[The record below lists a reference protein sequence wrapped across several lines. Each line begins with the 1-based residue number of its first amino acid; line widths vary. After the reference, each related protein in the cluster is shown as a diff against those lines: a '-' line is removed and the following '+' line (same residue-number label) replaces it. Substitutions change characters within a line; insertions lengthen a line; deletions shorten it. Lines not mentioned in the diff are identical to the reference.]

1 MTPSIII
8 HKASDGT
15 TRMVAH
21 VASGSK
27 RYFMLME
34 HDYITLK
41 FSDENPTLLRL
52 GDYVEIENIGR
63 YEVTK
68 PTKGEYNSTTGGYD
82 YEIQL
87 DAQYWKFKNKLFKFL
102 PQIGSNETI
111 WNYTDTLPNHA
122 QQVIFNLRAQA
133 YLRDDNGN
141 ETLIPG
147 RESFLYN
154 RKTDW
159 RIEWDDTVDTVK
171 AVTIQ
176 YEKLNIIDA
185 ISAIAEAYEC
195 EWWFEQEVL
204 HFGKCE
210 FGDTPVR
217 LEIGKE
223 LVAISPS
230 DSKETYA
237 TRLYIY
243 GSDRNL
249 ASNYRKDLIFDAT
262 ITNGKLY
269 DPARP
274 LEIEYFHKD
283 GIGKLSADPRAG
295 FEYNLAKQEVN
306 KKSNLI
312 SNGSGIDGGTATGYI
327 CDFNIRRSDGITFTS
342 PGEDYIPKV
351 RAVLSFSNFKVK
363 VKPTAIRPVNV
374 SSIKFK
380 DEIVAEVRIVYADT
394 TSIGSRTPFS
404 SITAKATAKLKPI
417 GETTE
422 ITFEDF
428 EFELERNAALV
439 RISSVSFSIEC
450 ECGSSQYGKRGEFD
464 FEGSAEGHIGFSAYP
479 EWKAEGITVEVLDK
493 ATGEVAETIEGAI
506 FNDSYET
513 DQRKLTLPAGKSI
526 PAGAKYQ
533 LPQLNK
539 AVVPARYFTS
549 IYSVFEKYQ
558 DITTNGI
565 VNSRLLLPEQDENG
579 NPIKGYIDVFDF
591 ESEEEAVEDV
601 VIFEDVYPSRT
612 SKIIE
617 LTRSDEYVDEQ
628 PEQDGSTTQKKWKA
642 YRYKDDL
649 FNDSNPFDIDNYGI
663 DGVDL
668 QITFQSGLLNG
679 MTFGVAYDTDGRF
692 FEIQRDDTTLLP
704 NEVIKPKVGDEFI
717 LHGFNIAMLSDSRTD
732 YVGNAQQELL
742 RKGREYAEKLNTD
755 TSTYQCTVACDVAYE
770 AEQTTPDSLFL
781 EPGRTVNLVH
791 PAYFANGR
799 ISRVLGYEIPLDYAY
814 DNPVFIIGEKAQYSR
829 IGEIEDRLDGIGH
842 QTGNFAAML
851 GGGIS
856 GAGASGGGASVQI
869 IGRSD
874 TTTPSDRNV
883 YSSLRARVEFALK
896 TIAQTISHLWTFL
909 KGIRI
914 GTFVSGHSGA
924 EIDEAG
930 NAEVESLTS
939 RSWLKVQELIYNRLN
954 ALEGDTSFADV
965 GTIEQI
971 TTNDDG
977 TQTAYMRM
985 RWDGDFTA
993 FQPGDV
999 VYGYVNNLNRADAKE
1014 HFKAWAWVRSVDRAA
1029 NLLVLATYPDNET
1042 PAGKN
1047 HPMAASMTIT
1057 RWGNNIEPTL
1067 QTYINP
1073 EYSAVIAKRGDGYI
1087 NTRQRSFFISCDN
1100 GNLIELMGVNKPK
1113 LEPGNYGT
1121 ILGIIPDGLLDEKT
1135 QELINKDQPY
1145 LFARGIIVQD
1155 LIRIGYEGVQTRTAN
1170 YRGIWDYN
1178 TATSATDY
1186 YRTTPSM
1193 YDTVTWRGSLW
1204 QCVASQNTD
1213 EPSDNN
1219 AAWLKMTASPEDGKE
1234 VRLWLL
1240 NPSASIVSVRR
1251 TEVRPEVLTCGVT
1264 LCSSNN
1270 ATRTFDNNYDL
1281 LLAGAKLF
1289 YSADGLNFEEF
1300 IIGQTEPLDLE
1311 DDSGVIELEDSE
1323 DNSSVLTVGGND
1335 IPTTEI
1341 GDRIIF
1347 SLRDADTGEELAQTH
1362 VPVVKDGERA
1372 PFQST
1377 VFYRTNNVPAKP
1389 TGGTYESPIPTSTPQ
1404 WFDAIPEGEEIL
1416 WATTRTFADGQQTEW
1431 EEPRQMTDT
1440 ATYDV
1445 EFSDTD
1451 QDPGTPS
1458 TRPTLWFDP
1467 DKDKATKDFTK
1478 MLWRAERQK
1487 KNGTWSDWTIVRIKG
1502 ETGDKGDKG
1511 DSGDFVSYVFKQSNT
1526 KPETPTD
1533 MKHIIP
1539 SGWQDAP
1546 AATGRWWMS
1555 KAIIDGIS
1563 QTPKE
1568 SWSEPVQ
1575 VTAEDGVDGGY
1586 TDFMYKTQIEG
1597 QSPVVNRTQNKP
1609 DGWSDNPPTLFVGY
1623 VMWMIQAEK
1632 DHNHNLVG
1640 EWSLPVRISGEKGD
1654 KGDKG
1659 DDGEDGK
1666 DGQDGTN
1673 GIDGRDG
1680 LMVYPAGYYDENTTY
1695 NATSETAPVV
1705 MYAENYYVL
1714 RRGCSYRG
1722 SSQAENRNTPAKEVA
1737 NAPVQNG
1744 ASTSRWQLFDKF
1756 NAIFADI
1763 IMAEF
1768 AKLASAVFYGDWMI
1782 SQQGTLTL
1790 TREYRYKVAASTT
1803 SAEDGFD
1810 MRANYPSGWSL
1821 TFPTSVPSGSS
1832 VYYISALKNP
1842 NGILGSGEEWTSPLP
1857 TTSALKS
1864 SQVVTENSTKY
1875 QDFKHGGFEPN
1886 YSVNFKTGEINAGSG
1901 VFAGSLLTLFKHLS
1915 ESDATQKKL
1924 YDSDG
1929 YSYYGYVLNNDL
1941 KIIAGIEPIV
1951 LPTDIKYA
1959 GARAMICNTVKY
1971 YSRTDQTSKI
1981 RIENNGCIYGLQK
1994 PDNSAPTSGAYTATY
2009 ITFLTGVIE
2018 FVAVP
2023 NEVGEACDWFVVS
2036 NNTHYCYY
2044 S

>member
-68 PTKGEYNSTTGGYD
+68 PTKGEYNATTGGYD

-122 QQVIFNLRAQA
+122 QQVLFNLRTQA

-141 ETLIPG
+141 ESLIPG

-176 YEKLNIIDA
+176 YDKLNIIDA

-262 ITNGKLY
+262 IANGKLY

-479 EWKAEGITVEVLDK
+479 EWKAESITVEVLDK

-732 YVGNAQQELL
+732 YVSNAQQELL

-851 GGGIS
+851 GGGVS

-874 TTTPSDRNV
+874 TTIPSDRNV

-909 KGIRI
+909 KGIHI

-971 TTNDDG
+971 TNNDDG

-1073 EYSAVIAKRGDGYI
+1073 EYSAVVAKRGDGYI
-1087 NTRQRSFFISCDN
+1087 NTRQRSFFISCDD

-1289 YSADGLNFEEF
+1289 
-1300 IIGQTEPLDLE
+1300 IRQT
-1311 DDSGVIELEDSE
+1311 
-1323 DNSSVLTVGGND
+1323 
-1335 IPTTEI
+1335 
-1341 GDRIIF
+1341 
-1347 SLRDADTGEELAQTH
+1347 
-1362 VPVVKDGERA
+1362 
-1372 PFQST
+1372 
-1377 VFYRTNNVPAKP
+1377 
-1389 TGGTYESPIPTSTPQ
+1389 
-1404 WFDAIPEGEEIL
+1404 
-1416 WATTRTFADGQQTEW
+1416 
-1431 EEPRQMTDT
+1431 
-1440 ATYDV
+1440 
-1445 EFSDTD
+1445 
-1451 QDPGTPS
+1451 
-1458 TRPTLWFDP
+1458 
-1467 DKDKATKDFTK
+1467 
-1478 MLWRAERQK
+1478 
-1487 KNGTWSDWTIVRIKG
+1487 
-1502 ETGDKGDKG
+1502 
-1511 DSGDFVSYVFKQSNT
+1511 
-1526 KPETPTD
+1526 
-1533 MKHIIP
+1533 
-1539 SGWQDAP
+1539 
-1546 AATGRWWMS
+1546 
-1555 KAIIDGIS
+1555 
-1563 QTPKE
+1563 
-1568 SWSEPVQ
+1568 
-1575 VTAEDGVDGGY
+1575 
-1586 TDFMYKTQIEG
+1586 
-1597 QSPVVNRTQNKP
+1597 
-1609 DGWSDNPPTLFVGY
+1609 
-1623 VMWMIQAEK
+1623 
-1632 DHNHNLVG
+1632 
-1640 EWSLPVRISGEKGD
+1640 
-1654 KGDKG
+1654 
-1659 DDGEDGK
+1659 
-1666 DGQDGTN
+1666 
-1673 GIDGRDG
+1673 
-1680 LMVYPAGYYDENTTY
+1680 
-1695 NATSETAPVV
+1695 
-1705 MYAENYYVL
+1705 
-1714 RRGCSYRG
+1714 
-1722 SSQAENRNTPAKEVA
+1722 
-1737 NAPVQNG
+1737 
-1744 ASTSRWQLFDKF
+1744 ASTSR
-1756 NAIFADI
+1756 
-1763 IMAEF
+1763 
-1768 AKLASAVFYGDWMI
+1768 
-1782 SQQGTLTL
+1782 
-1790 TREYRYKVAASTT
+1790 
-1803 SAEDGFD
+1803 
-1810 MRANYPSGWSL
+1810 
-1821 TFPTSVPSGSS
+1821 
-1832 VYYISALKNP
+1832 
-1842 NGILGSGEEWTSPLP
+1842 
-1857 TTSALKS
+1857 
-1864 SQVVTENSTKY
+1864 NS
-1875 QDFKHGGFEPN
+1875 
-1886 YSVNFKTGEINAGSG
+1886 
-1901 VFAGSLLTLFKHLS
+1901 
-1915 ESDATQKKL
+1915 
-1924 YDSDG
+1924 
-1929 YSYYGYVLNNDL
+1929 
-1941 KIIAGIEPIV
+1941 
-1951 LPTDIKYA
+1951 
-1959 GARAMICNTVKY
+1959 
-1971 YSRTDQTSKI
+1971 
-1981 RIENNGCIYGLQK
+1981 
-1994 PDNSAPTSGAYTATY
+1994 
-2009 ITFLTGVIE
+2009 
-2018 FVAVP
+2018 
-2023 NEVGEACDWFVVS
+2023 
-2036 NNTHYCYY
+2036 
-2044 S
+2044 